1 LKAFHCGRC
10 GQRVFFDSIHCT
22 RCNAVLGF
30 DPRRID
36 MLALDTAQD
45 PWRSDDGSLYRPCR
59 NRIELD
65 MCNWLVPAEDIG
77 DYCASCRRTAVIPNL
92 GNPVNVDR
100 LAALERAK
108 RHLLYS
114 LLVFGLPLDGGG
126 GFPYDLRFQFLEDQ
140 RSNPLVAEKE
150 VKTGH
155 LDGMIT
161 INVLEADDAERES
174 TRNAMRE
181 HYRTLLGHF
190 RHESGH
196 YYFQRLL
203 RQGPWLARFI
213 EAFGDPDAD
222 YAAALE
228 RYYRDGA
235 PSDRQYAFV
244 SAYASAHP
252 LEDWAETWAHYL
264 HMTDTLETAASFEIG
279 RRSGLPGDPVD
290 MIDRWIDLST
300 AMNAL
305 NRSMGLPDPY
315 PFVLS
320 DEVRDK
326 IAFVHR
332 FIADS
337 ASPS

>member
-1 LKAFHCGRC
+1 M
-10 GQRVFFDSIHCT
+10 
-22 RCNAVLGF
+22 AV
-30 DPRRID
+30 
-36 MLALDTAQD
+36 DTSAGS
-45 PWRSDDGSLYRPCR
+45 WRSDDGTTFRPCR
-59 NRIELD
+59 NRQQLD
-65 MCNWLVPAEDIG
+65 ICNWLVASDDPNA
-77 DYCASCRRTAVIPNL
+77 YCASCRRTAVIPNL
-92 GNPVNVDR
+92 DSRFNVQR

-114 LLVFGLPLDGGG
+114 LLVFGLPMDGSD
-126 GFPYDLRFQFLEDQ
+126 GFPHDLRFQFLEDQ
-140 RSNPLVAEKE
+140 RSNPRVAEEE

-161 INVLEADDAERES
+161 INVREADDAERES

-181 HYRTLLGHF
+181 PYRTLLGHF

-203 RQGPWLARFI
+203 RPSTWLARFVDS
-213 EAFGDPDAD
+213 FGDPDSD
-222 YAAALE
+222 YTAALE
-228 RYYRDGA
+228 RHYREGA
-235 PSDRQYAFV
+235 AADWQQRFV
-244 SAYASAHP
+244 SPYAGAHP

-264 HMTDTLETAASFEIG
+264 HMTDTLETAASFGIG
-279 RRSGLPGDPVD
+279 PGEERNGDPFH
-290 MIDRWIDLST
+290 MIDRWIELST

-320 DEVRDK
+320 DDVRGK

-332 FIADS
+332 FIADNV
-337 ASPS
+337 PSS

>member
-1 LKAFHCGRC
+1 MKAFYCRC
-10 GQRVFFDSIHCT
+10 GQRVFFDSTRCT
-22 RCNAVLGF
+22 RCDAVLGF
-30 DPRRID
+30 DPLRID
-36 MLALDTAQD
+36 MLALDAAGN
-45 PWRSDDGSLYRPCR
+45 PWTSDDGSAFRPCR
-59 NRIELD
+59 NRVVLD
-65 MCNWLVPAEDIG
+65 ICNWLVPAQDPNE
-77 DYCASCRRTAVIPNL
+77 YCASCRRTAVIPNL
-92 GNPVNVDR
+92 DNPANIGR

-108 RHLLYS
+108 RHLLYT
-114 LLVFGLPLDGGG
+114 LLVFGLPMDGGG
-126 GFPYDLRFQFLEDQ
+126 GFAHDLRFQFLEDQ

-155 LDGMIT
+155 LEGMIT

-203 RQGPWLARFI
+203 RPGPWLARFV
-213 EAFGDPDAD
+213 EAFGDPNAD
-222 YAAALE
+222 YAAALAQH
-228 RYYRDGA
+228 YRDGA
-235 PSDRQYAFV
+235 RTDWQQRYV
-244 SAYASAHP
+244 SAYAGAHP

-264 HMTDTLETAASFEIG
+264 HMTDTLETASTFDIG
-279 RRSGLPGDPVD
+279 PRARGPADPLD
-290 MIDRWIDLST
+290 MIDRWIELST

-320 DEVRDK
+320 DEVRAK
-326 IAFVHR
+326 IVFVHG

>member
-1 LKAFHCGRC
+1 MRTFHCRC
-10 GQRVFFDSIHCT
+10 GQRVFFDSTRCT
-22 RCNAVLGF
+22 RCAAVLGF
-30 DPRRID
+30 DPMRVD
-36 MLALDTAQD
+36 MVAVDARTI
-45 PWRSDDGSLYRPCR
+45 PWRGDDGSGFRPCR
-59 NRIELD
+59 NRTDLNI
-65 MCNWLVPAEDIG
+65 CNWLVPDGEPG
-77 DYCASCRRTAVIPNL
+77 EYCASCRRTAVIPNL
-92 GNPVNVDR
+92 DNDRNVER

-114 LLVFGLPLDGGG
+114 LLVFRLPMEGGN
-126 GFPYDLRFQFLEDQ
+126 GFPYDLRFQFLED
-140 RSNPLVAEKE
+140 RSSNPRVAEEE

-155 LDGMIT
+155 LNGMIT
-161 INVLEADDAERES
+161 INVREADDAERES

-181 HYRTLLGHF
+181 PYRTLLGHF

-203 RQGPWLARFI
+203 RGSAWLTRFA
-213 EAFGDPDAD
+213 ELFGDPGAD
-222 YAAALE
+222 YAAAL
-228 RYYRDGA
+228 RRHYRDGA
-235 PSDRQYAFV
+235 AVGWQQRFV
-244 SAYASAHP
+244 SPYAGAHP

-264 HMTDTLETAASFEIG
+264 HMTDTLETAASFAIVPPEHQH
-279 RRSGLPGDPVD
+279 GDPLD

-320 DEVRDK
+320 DEVRGK

-332 FIADS
+332 FIEDS
-337 ASPS
+337 APSS